1 MRITIILLSLSGFLA
16 LNACQSTSKNTQA
29 QDDAAKTASQ
39 TKSNQAEDHKV
50 ESTQV
55 KSAGS
60 KYGFDLWQSA
70 EQVSKSC
77 EQAIATAKQHRATI
91 KAMKTPQFGSILAE
105 YNQLMLALDTAM
117 GQSGLLFNTHPEQA
131 LREAAQ
137 KCEQALSAFNS
148 ELGVDRELYDRF
160 ATIDSKA
167 LESASAQA
175 QRLYKLTI
183 RDFKRAG
190 VSLELTQRERI
201 KQINDALT
209 QLSQQ
214 FSKNVNGD
222 SKKVEFSAQELQG
235 LPADFIKTKQQ
246 TKDGQYI
253 ITTDYPDFFP
263 FQKYVENRQ
272 ARAKLYTAFM
282 QRGYPA
288 NVEVLSKVLEL
299 RHEYAQLLVAETWA
313 EYNAQDKMVGSAQ
326 TIDDFLKKLVKIT
339 KPIADQEL
347 KELLT
352 RIQKDEAEAKQV
364 EVWDRFY
371 YTGKLR
377 EERHSFDA
385 KSVRAYFPYQN
396 VKDGVFELYGKLFGL
411 EFKKDLQQVT
421 VAPEVEAYTLH
432 RQGQLIG
439 RFFLDMH
446 PRDNKYKHAAMFPI
460 QTGLSTGRLP
470 VASLVCNFPK
480 SSDSDPGLM
489 EHGEVTTL
497 FHEFGHLIHH
507 LLAQES
513 PYARLSGINVEW
525 DFVEAPSQLL
535 EEWAWSHEVLKGF
548 AKHHKTG
555 EVIPKEMVDKMR
567 KADEFGKG
575 VGVMRQLFYAAYSFY
590 LHQQD
595 PKTLDLKAF
604 TTDIYQRFSP
614 YRAIEGGAVYANFG
628 HLMGY
633 SSMYYT
639 YQWSLV
645 IAKDLWT
652 RFEKEGLLSPEVV
665 QDYAKKVLA
674 PGGTK
679 AAADLAKD
687 FLGREYQMDAY
698 KAWLSR

>member
-1 MRITIILLSLSGFLA
+1 MRNKTLLLSLSGL
-16 LNACQSTSKNTQA
+16 LSLSACQSKSMDSSHTAPQSTKAQA
-29 QDDAAKTASQ
+29 PATKEQKASSSQ
-39 TKSNQAEDHKV
+39 SFA
-50 ESTQV
+50 
-55 KSAGS
+55 
-60 KYGFDLWQSA
+60 LWQSA
-70 EQVSKSC
+70 KQVQKGC
-77 EQAIATAKQHRATI
+77 DQAIATAQTHRKAI
-91 KAMKTPQFGSILAE
+91 KATKSPKLKMMLDE

-117 GQSGLLFNTHPEQA
+117 GQSGLLFNTHPNKEI
-131 LREAAQ
+131 REAAQ

-160 ATIDSKA
+160 AAIDTKELGRA
-167 LESASAQA
+167 TAQA

-190 VSLELTQRERI
+190 VSLEPAQRERI
-201 KQINDALT
+201 KQINDELT
-209 QLSQQ
+209 QLTQQ

-222 SKKVEFSAQELQG
+222 TKKVELTAEELKG
-235 LPADFIKTKQQ
+235 LPADFIKNKKQ
-246 TKDGQYI
+246 TKAGKYI

-263 FQKYVENRQ
+263 FQKYGEKRS

-288 NVEVLSKVLEL
+288 NVEVLSKVLKL
-299 RHEYAQLLVAETWA
+299 RHEYAQLLGAKTWA

-326 TIDDFLKKLVKIT
+326 TIDDFLKKLVSIT

-347 KELLT
+347 KELLA
-352 RIQKDEAEAKQV
+352 RIQKDEPKAKQV

-377 EERHSFDA
+377 EELHSFDA
-385 KSVRAYFPYQN
+385 KTVRPYFPYQS

-411 EFKKDLQQVT
+411 EFKQDSNQPT
-421 VAPEVEAYTLH
+421 VAPNVEAYTLH
-432 RQGQLIG
+432 RQGKLIG

-446 PRDNKYKHAAMFPI
+446 PREHKYKHAAMFPI
-460 QTGLSTGRLP
+460 QTGLSGLGTSKSRLP
-470 VASLVCNFPK
+470 VASLVCNFPASTDK
-480 SSDSDPGLM
+480 DPGLM

-513 PYARLSGINVEW
+513 PYVRLSGINVEW

-548 AKHHKTG
+548 AKHHQTG
-555 EVIPKEMVDKMR
+555 EVIPQEMVDKMR

-595 PKTLDLKAF
+595 PQTLDLKAF
-604 TTDIYQRFSP
+604 TTDIYKRFSP
-614 YRAIEGGAVYANFG
+614 YQAIKDGAVYANFG

-652 RFEKEGLLSPEVV
+652 RFEKEGLLSPKVV
-665 QDYAKKVLA
+665 QDYAQKVLA

-687 FLGREYQMDAY
+687 FLGREYKMDAY